1 MSIKKQKMSWSFK
14 DLIGPLL
21 QAKMDYKWFG
31 VRKNLNYEKASMM
44 DPGICAVP
52 LD

>member
-31 VRKNLNYEKASMM
+31 VRKNNV
-44 DPGICAVP
+44 DPIVNTVKRQN